1 MLSLLR
7 LIKIYIQK
15 NLHLRQYLITQPTR
29 IMNNIIRLF
38 LPKDRV
44 FYDIFENIVANLKE
58 MGSGLKKALHED
70 DPTKRTELLKVL
82 EDGEHKNDEYTHQI
96 FIELGKNFITPFD
109 REDIHHLATS
119 LDDIADYIYAS
130 SKKILNYKVEK
141 NDAYMKELAE
151 INQKSIKALANAVT
165 TLRNMKNISQIKQE
179 CVIINSLE
187 NDADEVLDNA
197 IINLFSNKDMQAID
211 IIKLKDVYEDLEVI
225 SDKCEDAS
233 NVIESI
239 IIKYA

>member
-1 MLSLLR
+1 MQLL
-7 LIKIYIQK
+7 KIYIQK
-15 NLHLRQYLITQPTR
+15 NLHLRQYLITQPTK

-70 DPTKRTELLKVL
+70 DFNKRTELLKGL

-96 FIELGKNFITPFD
+96 FIELSKNFITPFD

-141 NDAYMKELAE
+141 NDVYMKELAE

-165 TLRNMKNISQIKQE
+165 KLRNMKNISQIKQE